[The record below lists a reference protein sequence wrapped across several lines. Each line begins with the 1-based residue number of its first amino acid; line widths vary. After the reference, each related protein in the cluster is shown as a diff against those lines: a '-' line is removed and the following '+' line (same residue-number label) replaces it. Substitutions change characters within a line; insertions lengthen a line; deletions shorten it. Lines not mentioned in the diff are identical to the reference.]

1 MPRRSV
7 ERIAHSALTN
17 HRIPSRPEA
26 GATATSLEGS
36 LPRLPG
42 LTLFNPAS
50 PRAELPLVTR
60 LAAYGELLPRAPAL
74 QPHYYELLAEAA
86 RSAADDPVV
95 LGALGHKALAESS
108 SEAVPLLSM
117 AEAKGAPGAITYL
130 DLSEALL
137 LAGRTDEAVAAL
149 ERGERLFPF
158 SPAIRKRLVLGYIRQ
173 KTYSKAKTALE
184 SYVMDFPEDD
194 FMRGLLKQVPR

>member
-7 ERIAHSALTN
+7 ERISHSALTN

-26 GATATSLEGS
+26 GAKAAASDGF
-36 LPRLPG
+36 LPSLPG
-42 LTLFNPAS
+42 LTLFNPAG
-50 PRAELPLVTR
+50 PRTELPLVTR
-60 LAAYGELLPRAPAL
+60 LAAYGELLPRAQAL
-74 QPHYYELLAEAA
+74 QPHYYELLAQAA

-108 SEAVPLLSM
+108 AEAVPLLSM

-130 DLSEALL
+130 DLSEALSR
-137 LAGRTDEAVAAL
+137 AGLTDEAVAAL

-158 SPAIRKRLVLGYIRQ
+158 SPAIRKHLVLGYIRQ
-173 KTYSKAKTALE
+173 KSYAKAKTALE
-184 SYVMDFPEDD
+184 SYVTDFPEDD
-194 FMRGLLKQVPR
+194 FMRGLLKQVPQ